1 MVFKESVSIPARFFS
16 KDGPSKDAP
25 ALIVQL
31 PDGTLE
37 TTVRRAF
44 EARVRELA
52 IGFLSLGIARGA
64 RVAIA
69 MENSPDWIVVDIAL
83 SSVGAVSVPIYTT
96 LGKADKAYILGDAK
110 VAAVVTSPKFEE
122 VFLELKEEL
131 PALNHIIITDPAS
144 QGSNEHERSL
154 TVKGLVARG
163 IASGHESL
171 LDETIA
177 SIKTDDIFSIIYSSG
192 TTGLPKGV
200 MLTHGNILFNIESVL
215 KVVKITK
222 DDRYLS
228 YLPLSH
234 IFERMIH
241 HLLIY
246 RGSTIVYSRGF
257 AYVGADIALF
267 APSFMSGVPFFF
279 ERLKGRMVAGLRK
292 AGFVKRA
299 LVALAMKLNG
309 LFPRRYNILDR
320 VVLGA
325 LRAKATRGVEF
336 FISGGAALSPGTAEF
351 FWRLGLPVI
360 QGYGLTETS
369 PVVAVNTLTGN
380 KLGTVGRA
388 IPGVEIKLSHDGEV
402 LIKGAGVMQGYL
414 NMDEATADVIRGGW
428 FYSGDAGALDADGY
442 LTITDRKK
450 DIIVTSG
457 GKNISPQ
464 KIEELLRGD
473 DYIREALVYGDDR
486 AHLVALIIPEEPAV
500 DGAEVFSKEGA
511 HSFFAPRIRERLCG
525 LARFEQVKSFAVI
538 TEALTI
544 EGGDLTPTMKLKR
557 ERLAEKY
564 ADIIEGLY
572 R

>member
-1 MVFKESVSIPARFFS
+1 MTTFKESVSIPARFFS
-16 KDGPSKDAP
+16 KDGPSKDAL
-25 ALIVQL
+25 ALIRQL
-31 PDGTLE
+31 EGGTLE
-37 TTVRRAF
+37 TTLRRAF

-52 IGFLSLGIARGA
+52 HGFLSMGIDRGA

-96 LGKADKAYILGDAK
+96 LGRSDVAYILKDAE
-110 VAAVVTSPKFEE
+110 VSAVVTSPKFKAG
-122 VFLELKEEL
+122 FLEMKEGLKSH
-131 PALNHIIITDPAS
+131 NHIIITEEAGGD
-144 QGSNEHERSL
+144 SL
-154 TVKGLVARG
+154 TIKGLAAR
-163 IASGHESL
+163 AVTSAHTAL

-177 SIKTDDIFSIIYSSG
+177 SIKADDLFSIIYSSG
-192 TTGLPKGV
+192 TTGPPKGV
-200 MLTHGNILFNIESVL
+200 MLTHGNILSNIESVL
-215 KVVKITK
+215 SVVEITK
-222 DDRYLS
+222 LDSYLS

-246 RGSTIVYSRGF
+246 RGSTIAYSRGF

-279 ERLKGRMVAGLRK
+279 ERLKGRMVVGLRK
-292 AGFVKRA
+292 AGLFKRT

-325 LRAKATRGVEF
+325 LRAKAARGVKF
-336 FISGGAALSPGTAEF
+336 FISGGAALSPGTVEF

-369 PVVAVNTLTGN
+369 PVVAVNTLADN
-380 KLGTVGRA
+380 KAGTVGRA
-388 IPGVEIKLSHDGEV
+388 IPGVEIKLSDDGEV

-414 NMDEATADVIRGGW
+414 NMEEATADVIRGGW
-428 FYSGDAGALDADGY
+428 FYSGDAGSIDADGY

-450 DIIVTSG
+450 DIIVTSA

-486 AHLVALIIPEEPAV
+486 AHLVALIIPEEET
-500 DGAEVFSKEGA
+500 AEGFSKADA
-511 HSFFAPRIRERLCG
+511 HGFFRALIRERLRG
-525 LARFEQVKSFAVI
+525 LARFEQIKRFAVI
-538 TEALTI
+538 TDALTI

-557 ERLAEKY
+557 AHVAKKY